1 MNVRSAIRA
10 STAKL
15 RALRNRAGT
24 VTAVTTARWGQF
36 TLTTPSL
43 TTPVVRVRRGTGAR
57 TERPSPC
64 RATSVTIT
72 TCRRRPSAS
81 FAQPGSFV
89 LIILKIILR

>member
-43 TTPVVRVRRGTGAR
+43 TTPVVRVRRGTGAQ

-72 TCRRRPSAS
+72 TCRRRRSAS
-81 FAQPGSFV
+81 CAQPGSFN
-89 LIILKIILR
+89 